1 MKDNTNQPKK
11 WKMAVLVWIA
21 LYPTITIIFAL
32 FGEQL
37 ARIKPLAL
45 QTLVTTGIVVPLLT
59 FSIIPPLQKLLSKWL
74 SR

>member
-1 MKDNTNQPKK
+1 MKHPKK

-21 LYPTITIIFAL
+21 LYPTITILFLI

-37 ARIKPLAL
+37 ARIRPLPL

-59 FSIIPPLQKLLSKWL
+59 FTVIPRLQKLLSKWL
-74 SR
+74 AK

>member
-1 MKDNTNQPKK
+1 
-11 WKMAVLVWIA
+11 MAVLVWIG
-21 LYPTITIIFAL
+21 LYPTITTLFAIF
-32 FGEQL
+32 GDQL